1 MTSETPSGGYRPP
14 PLLSRHDPTNSGI
27 PVPDAEDLAFG
38 ASGIARGE
46 GAMARSRHGHNGSFA
61 TSRRHFLQQGAV
73 IGSAAIASGFVHSA
87 GAVDSGPKN
96 LPPNVPEW
104 MKVPGDPMG
113 SQPYGAPSP
122 FEKDVVKNI
131 SKNLRQYLSASG
143 RTPLQDLDGIITPN
157 GLFYERH
164 HAGVPTI
171 DPAQHRLML
180 HGLVDRPMIFTMED
194 IRRFPS
200 VSRVHFLECSGNP
213 GYKKPYGTTASD
225 LVGLL
230 SCAEWTGVSMK
241 LVLQEAAL
249 QPEAKWVVAEGADAA
264 AMTRSIPIEKCL
276 DDAMIV
282 YSQNGERLRPQQ
294 GYPLR
299 LILPGFEGN
308 MNIKWLRRL
317 HVTAEPAFARDETSK
332 YTDLLA
338 NGTARE
344 FSFVME
350 AKSIILRPS
359 GGQRLA
365 STGFQ
370 EITGIAWSGRGKIR
384 RVDVSVDDG
393 RNWQEAP
400 LQEPIMTRALTRF
413 RLPWH
418 WDGRPAVIQSRA
430 IDETG
435 YVQPTLAELIA
446 ERGENF
452 FYHNNAIWPWRISA
466 EGEVSN
472 AANDSND

>member
-1 MTSETPSGGYRPP
+1 
-14 PLLSRHDPTNSGI
+14 
-27 PVPDAEDLAFG
+27 
-38 ASGIARGE
+38 
-46 GAMARSRHGHNGSFA
+46 
-61 TSRRHFLQQGAV
+61 
-73 IGSAAIASGFVHSA
+73 
-87 GAVDSGPKN
+87 
-96 LPPNVPEW
+96 

-122 FEKDVVKNI
+122 FEKNVVKNI
-131 SKNLRQYLSASG
+131 RNDLPQYLSASG
-143 RTPLQDLDGIITPN
+143 RTPLQDLDGIITPK

-171 DPAQHRLML
+171 DPSQHRLML
-180 HGLVDRPMIFTMED
+180 HGLVERPMIFTVED

-200 VSRVHFLECSGNP
+200 ISRIHFLECSGNP
-213 GYKKPYGTTASD
+213 GYKKPYGKTASD

-230 SCAEWTGVSMK
+230 SCAEWTGVSLK
-241 LVLQEAAL
+241 LVLEEAGL
-249 QPEAKWVVAEGADAA
+249 RPDAKWVVAEGADAA

-317 HVTAEPAFARDETSK
+317 HVTSEPAYSREETSK
-332 YTDLLA
+332 YTDLMPD
-338 NGTARE
+338 GTARK

-359 GGQRLA
+359 GGQRL
-365 STGFQ
+365 SDTSFHQ
-370 EITGIAWSGRGKIR
+370 ITGIAWSGRGRIS
-384 RVDVSVDDG
+384 RVDVSTDDG
-393 RNWQEAP
+393 RNWQEAQ
-400 LQEPIMTRALTRF
+400 LQEPILTRALTRF
-413 RLPWH
+413 SLPWR
-418 WDGRPAVIQSRA
+418 WNGQPTVIQSRA

-435 YVQPTLAELIA
+435 YVQPTLDELIA

-466 EGEVSN
+466 SGEVSN
-472 AANDSND
+472 AANDAND